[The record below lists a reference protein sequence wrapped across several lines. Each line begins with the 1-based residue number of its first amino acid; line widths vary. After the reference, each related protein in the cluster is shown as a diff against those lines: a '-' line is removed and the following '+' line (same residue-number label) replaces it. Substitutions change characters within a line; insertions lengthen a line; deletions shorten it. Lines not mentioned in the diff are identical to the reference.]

1 MLRFAFVQM
10 KQSGINLNGLTD
22 TGPVRR
28 NLPVAELVETSL
40 RRGEGTL
47 ASNGALVALTGK
59 RTGRSPSD
67 KFVVREPSSEGRI
80 WWGKVNQP
88 MDREQFRR
96 LHARVVEHFKGREVF
111 VFDGFAGAD
120 PAHRLPVRIITE
132 QAWHS
137 LFARQLFRRPRL
149 EELEGHRPEFTVIA
163 APTCLADAAGHGTK
177 SEAFIALDFGA
188 GLTLIGGT
196 HYAGEVKKAIFTAMN
211 YLMPLQGVFPMHCSA
226 NVGPGGDV
234 ALFFGLSGTGKTS
247 LSADSER
254 GLIGDDEHGWG
265 DNGVFNFEG
274 GCYAKCIRLS
284 REREPQI
291 WDAIRFGSVVEN
303 VVVNA
308 ATREVDYRDDSIT
321 ENTRAA
327 YPLEFIA
334 NAVETGMAGHPGAIV
349 FLAADAFGIL
359 PPVARLT
366 ETQAMYHF
374 LSGYTARLAGTE
386 AGMGREPE
394 ATFSTCFGAPFLP
407 LPPRVYADML
417 AKKMREHRCRCYLV
431 NTGWVGGPHGVGER
445 IRLHYNRV
453 TIHEILSGRLDHAP
467 TVRDPVF
474 GFEVPQQCGEVPVE
488 LLRLRHSW
496 GDPTAYD
503 AQARE
508 LARRFVKNFEQ
519 YANAA
524 PDIAS
529 AGPKV

>member
-1 MLRFAFVQM
+1 
-10 KQSGINLNGLTD
+10 
-22 TGPVRR
+22 
-28 NLPVAELVETSL
+28 VAQLVEVSL
-40 RRGEGTL
+40 RRGEATL

-59 RTGRSPSD
+59 RTGRSPAD

-88 MDREQFRR
+88 MDPKHFQR
-96 LHARVVEHFKGREVF
+96 LHARVIDHFKGREVF

-120 PAHRLPVRIITE
+120 PAHRLPLRIITD

-137 LFARQLFRRPRL
+137 LFARQLFRRPHP
-149 EELEGHRPEFTVIA
+149 EELAAHQPQFTVIA
-163 APTCLADAAGHGTK
+163 APDCLADPANDATK
-177 SEAFIALDFGA
+177 SETFIAVDFGA
-188 GLTLIGGT
+188 NLVLIGGT
-196 HYAGEVKKAIFTAMN
+196 HYAGEIKKSIFTAMN

-226 NVGPGGDV
+226 NVGSSGDV

-247 LSADSER
+247 LSADPER
-254 GLIGDDEHGWG
+254 RLIGDDEHGWG
-265 DNGVFNFEG
+265 DRGVFNFEG

-291 WDAIRFGSVVEN
+291 WDAVRFGAVVEN
-303 VVVNA
+303 VVVNPE
-308 ATREVDYRDDSIT
+308 TREVDYSDDSIT

-327 YPLEFIA
+327 YPLDFIA
-334 NAVETGMAGHPGAIV
+334 NAVDAGMAGHPSSII

-431 NTGWVGGPHGVGER
+431 NTGWVGGPSGVGER
-445 IRLHYNRV
+445 IRLHYNRL
-453 TIHEILSGRLDHAP
+453 TIHEILSGRLDDAP
-467 TVRDPVF
+467 TIRDPIF
-474 GFEVPQQCGEVPVE
+474 GFEVPQRCGEVPPE
-488 LLRLRHSW
+488 LLRLRESW
-496 GDPTAYD
+496 KDPARYD
-503 AQARE
+503 AQAQE
-508 LARRFVKNFEQ
+508 SARRFITNFEQ
-519 YANAA
+519 YAASA
-524 PDIAS
+524 PDIAA
-529 AGPKV
+529 AGPRT